1 MVYNVLLRGGEFLLE
16 RYKEN
21 IKVSL
26 KKEDTKKERNDKR
39 KEAVETHFNEIKV
52 DKNKFINHIKSKDI
66 HKGQDEIL
74 NKVNELDFSNANPRN
89 KTFMNEL
96 AFAGESIVEGFL
108 DVFNIE
114 RNKAVDKYMDQLQVI
129 ERKEEDKPSQYF
141 IGSFNKEKLF
151 RVSPYKDNKE
161 ILENKLA
168 EKIEQENK
176 LKQEQVNIKTK
187 ENSLTRRKEE

>member
-1 MVYNVLLRGGEFLLE
+1 MVYNVLLKGGEFLLE

-39 KEAVETHFNEIKV
+39 KEAVETHFNDLKV
-52 DKNKFINHIKSKDI
+52 DKNKFLNHIKSKDI
-66 HKGQDEIL
+66 HKGNEEVL
-74 NKVNELDFSNANPRN
+74 NKVNELDFTNANPRN

-129 ERKEEDKPSQYF
+129 ERKEENKPSQYF
-141 IGSFNKEKLF
+141 IGSFNKDKLF
-151 RVSPYKDNKE
+151 RVSPFMDNKE

-168 EKIEQENK
+168 EKREQENK
-176 LKQEQVNIKTK
+176 IKQEQVNIKTK
-187 ENSLTRRKEE
+187 EKSLMRRKEE

>member
-1 MVYNVLLRGGEFLLE
+1 MLE

-26 KKEDTKKERNDKR
+26 KKEDSKKERNNKR
-39 KEAVETHFNEIKV
+39 KEAVETHFNDLKV
-52 DKNKFINHIKSKDI
+52 DKNKFLNHIKSKDI
-66 HKGQDEIL
+66 HKGNEEVL

-129 ERKEEDKPSQYF
+129 ERKEEDKPTQYF
-141 IGSFNKEKLF
+141 IGSFNKDKLF

-161 ILENKLA
+161 VLENKLA
-168 EKIEQENK
+168 EKREQENK
-176 LKQEQVNIKTK
+176 IKQEQVNIKTK